1 MKYPRILCLYAWVMF
16 SLTPCF
22 AHHMAV
28 VVNKENKVQNVT
40 SAHLAKIFR
49 GEVKKWP
56 DGRSVVLVLH
66 NSSPDEITTLEHLN
80 KMTEAQVKALLALRK
95 DSLRTVGSD
104 ADVID
109 AVASTPGAIG
119 FVEERSITDRVSV
132 VKVDG
137 KLPMESGSLPHSPRF
152 PPKKVPLKHRSQS
165 ADYRGRC
172 RLLVLVSFYSRVSFY
187 GRTSCCR
194 RF

>member
-1 MKYPRILCLYAWVMF
+1 MKYQRMLCVCAWVTL

-28 VVNKENKVQNVT
+28 VVNKDNAVQNVT
-40 SAHLAKIFR
+40 SAHLARMFK

-56 DGRSVVLVLH
+56 DGRNVVLVLH
-66 NSSPDEITTLEHLN
+66 NASPDEMVTLEHLN
-80 KMTEAQVKALLALRK
+80 KMSAAVLKALLASHK
-95 DSLRTVGSD
+95 DLIRMVGTD

-119 FVEERSITDRVSV
+119 FVEERSITDRVGV

-137 KLPMESGSLPHSPRF
+137 KLPMESGYLPH
-152 PPKKVPLKHRSQS
+152 
-165 ADYRGRC
+165 
-172 RLLVLVSFYSRVSFY
+172 
-187 GRTSCCR
+187 
-194 RF
+194 

>member
-1 MKYPRILCLYAWVMF
+1 
-16 SLTPCF
+16 
-22 AHHMAV
+22 MAV

-40 SAHLAKIFR
+40 STHLAKIFK
-49 GEVKKWP
+49 GEVKKWA

-80 KMTEAQVKALLALRK
+80 KMTEAEVRSLLALHK
-95 DSLRTVGSD
+95 DSIRTVGSD

-137 KLPMESGSLPHSPRF
+137 KLPMESGYLPH
-152 PPKKVPLKHRSQS
+152 
-165 ADYRGRC
+165 
-172 RLLVLVSFYSRVSFY
+172 
-187 GRTSCCR
+187 
-194 RF
+194 

>member
-1 MKYPRILCLYAWVMF
+1 MKYPRILCLFASVTL

-28 VVNKENKVQNVT
+28 VVNKDNTVQNVT
-40 SAHLAKIFR
+40 SAHLAKIFK
-49 GEVKKWP
+49 GEVKKWA
-56 DGRSVVLVLH
+56 DGKNVVLVLH
-66 NSSPDEITTLEHLN
+66 GYSQDELTTLEHLN
-80 KMTEAQVKALLALRK
+80 KMTEAQVKALLALHK
-95 DSLRTVGSD
+95 DSIRTVGSD

-137 KLPMESGSLPHSPRF
+137 KLPMESGYLPH
-152 PPKKVPLKHRSQS
+152 
-165 ADYRGRC
+165 
-172 RLLVLVSFYSRVSFY
+172 
-187 GRTSCCR
+187 
-194 RF
+194 